1 MFIACSCCMFLTS
14 LIWLCN
20 NSHPWWKKTG
30 VSVFSQGFFFIW
42 GSADKRLKRSIS
54 LWCKQLKFPFKTTCH
69 TFINTPSGTS
79 PRNTEWSVCVYSL
92 SMDLVRYSQE
102 IRVSPPHWTGIMSYW
117 SVEKRD
123 SSSCLA
129 LLSPAL
135 ICQLPACKMSYRY
148 TPPATTLLI
157 S

>member
-1 MFIACSCCMFLTS
+1 MINVCSCRVFVTS
-14 LIWLCN
+14 LIWLCKN
-20 NSHPWWKKTG
+20 YRPWWKKQ
-30 VSVFSQGFFFIW
+30 VLVYLAVFFFIW
-42 GSADKRLKRSIS
+42 CSADRRLKRSIS
-54 LWCKQLKFPFKTTCH
+54 LWCKQLKFPLKTTCH
-69 TFINTPSGTS
+69 TFINTTSGTS

-92 SMDLVRYSQE
+92 SMDWVRYSQE
-102 IRVSPPHWTGIMSYW
+102 IIVSPPHWTGIMSYW

-123 SSSCLA
+123 NSPCLT

-135 ICQLPACKMSYRY
+135 ICQLPACKMLYRY